1 MEKKLCH
8 EKELNVAFKE
18 QNARELPTLFI
29 EPKVSLLEVVDA
41 PWMDILFTPVEKLS
55 NEDKTICFG
64 MRVLLEIEAIDILT
78 PVFLKQLQFA
88 NT

>member
-1 MEKKLCH
+1 MDSKCNSEIVKLG
-8 EKELNVAFKE
+8 
-18 QNARELPTLFI
+18 T
-29 EPKVSLLEVVDA
+29 
-41 PWMDILFTPVEKLS
+41 WMDILFTPVEKLS